1 MDTQEKLPELSIF
14 FPFWNEEKNIEK
26 VVTDAISVARDVAE
40 TWEIIMVDDGSTDK
54 TSEIAKNLEKKHKNL
69 KLIAL
74 HPNKGYGAALR
85 AGLEHS
91 QYKYVVFTDGDLQ
104 FDFSELTKFIEKI
117 DSADIVIGYRK
128 KRKDEKIF
136 KRLLLM
142 NLLKVWDFVLFGFY
156 FRDIDCGFK
165 MFTRNALDQLGSLR
179 SDGAMITSE
188 ILAKSKKKKL
198 KILQVGVEHYP
209 RKYGLQTGAN
219 LFVIVRAILES
230 LILWSDIHNG
240 RI

>member
-91 QYKYVVFTDGDLQ
+91 QYKYVVFTGGDLQ

-188 ILAKSKKKKL
+188 ILAKAKKKKL